1 MATRDDDATAL
12 YLAHLNPVTNAHVEI
27 ISDLRGA
34 ADTVKVMPVVF
45 RDRDHNEVNSRS
57 FPFSFECRREM
68 LESVFGDSIVISD
81 DYTFHAPFRRYMPP
95 LLSPMSW
102 RLRRQILRGVEHRRY
117 FSYTGDR
124 TEGYMLRL
132 YGLKP
137 RVGTRRPISAA
148 SVKERMYGAALA
160 EGGAGG
166 GRGPDDDG
174 DGDGEYD
181 AGEYDAGEYDRDA
194 DHGRDDR
201 DGAVDDDS
209 RGAGP
214 GGRSA
219 PCGWESDVPEP
230 VARII
235 RREWDVVRRFAGA
248 EDMTTRIVGMK
259 FPKE

>member
-1 MATRDDDATAL
+1 MATRDADATTAL

-34 ADTVKVMPVVF
+34 AGTVKVMPVVF

-57 FPFSFECRREM
+57 FPFSFERRREM
-68 LESVFGDSIVISD
+68 LESVFGDSIAISD
-81 DYTFHAPFRRYMPP
+81 DYTFCAPFKRYMPP

-102 RLRRQILRGVEHRRY
+102 RLRGQILRGVESRRY

-132 YGLKP
+132 YRLKP

-160 EGGAGG
+160 EGRIGG
-166 GRGPDDDG
+166 DHSPGDDHNHDDD
-174 DGDGEYD
+174 
-181 AGEYDAGEYDRDA
+181 
-194 DHGRDDR
+194 DHNSDDR
-201 DGAVDDDS
+201 DGAGGGK
-209 RGAGP
+209 GAGP
-214 GGRSA
+214 EGGRA
-219 PCGWESDVPEP
+219 PGGWESDVPEP

-248 EDMTTRIVGMK
+248 EDLTTRILGMK